1 MLAEALGSS
10 GADLSGITGTEYS
23 RHRGAATASHC
34 ATLRPSVA
42 SFEKAPAEIQEIL
55 SRPIQQLGLKLEG
68 SPLERFV
75 QQLYKELGAKGIHR
89 FRPRCYL
96 TDEWGCP
103 NMEPVIGIPFYL
115 ADPKL
120 QRLESEM
127 NDIEDARQIMMY
139 LRHEAGHAFNYAYAL
154 YRTEEWRTLFGP
166 FHRPYRDNYRP
177 VPFSRQFVRHMEGW
191 YAQKHP
197 DEDFAE
203 TFAVWL
209 TPRANWRKR
218 YQGWGAMKKLLYM
231 DRIGRKLRDADP
243 VVAYGATDITVD
255 EMNVTV
261 GEFYQR
267 ALDQQLTPG
276 ELPLDTDL
284 RDIFNLSTRRTRNTR
299 PAADLIRENRK
310 VLIDK
315 VNYWTGVQRPLA
327 KKLIES
333 IEAKVSDLA
342 LRADIKCERE
352 YLTEVSV
359 YATALAMNYI
369 TRGKFILP

>member
-1 MLAEALGSS
+1 
-10 GADLSGITGTEYS
+10 
-23 RHRGAATASHC
+23 
-34 ATLRPSVA
+34 VA
-42 SFEKAPAEIQEIL
+42 NFEKAPAEVREIL
-55 SRPIQQLGLKLEG
+55 SQPIQQLGLKLEG

-75 QQLYKELGAKGIHR
+75 QQLYKELAAKGLNR

-154 YRTEEWRTLFGP
+154 YKTEEWRALFGP
-166 FHRPYRDNYRP
+166 FRRTYRDNYKP

-209 TPRANWRKR
+209 TPGSNWRRR
-218 YQGWGAMKKLLYM
+218 YKGWGAIKKLLYM
-231 DRIGRKLRDADP
+231 DRIGRRVRDAEP
-243 VVAYGATDITVD
+243 VVAHGDTDITVD
-255 EMNVTV
+255 EMDVTV

-267 ALDQQLTPG
+267 ALDQQLIPG
-276 ELPLDTDL
+276 ELPFDTDL
-284 RDIFNLSTRRTRNTR
+284 RDIFNASKRRRKNVR
-299 PAADLIRENRK
+299 PAVDFVRENRK
-310 VLIDK
+310 VLVDK
-315 VNYWTGVQRPLA
+315 VNYWTGVQRPLVR
-327 KKLIES
+327 KLVES
-333 IEAKVSDLA
+333 IEAKVSDLG

-352 YLTEVSV
+352 YLTEISV
-359 YATALAMNYI
+359 YATALALNYI
-369 TRGKFILP
+369 TRGKFIQP

>member
-1 MLAEALGSS
+1 
-10 GADLSGITGTEYS
+10 
-23 RHRGAATASHC
+23 
-34 ATLRPSVA
+34 VA
-42 SFEKAPAEIQEIL
+42 NFEKAPAEVQEIL
-55 SRPIQQLGLKLEG
+55 SKPIQQLGLKLEG

-75 QQLYKELGAKGIHR
+75 LQLYKELDAKGLTR

-127 NDIEDARQIMMY
+127 NDIEDTQQIMMY
-139 LRHEAGHAFNYAYAL
+139 MRHEAGHAFNYAYAL
-154 YRTEEWRTLFGP
+154 YKTQTWRDLFGP
-166 FHRPYRDNYRP
+166 FRRAYRENYKP

-209 TPRANWRKR
+209 TPRSNWRKR
-218 YQGWGAMKKLLYM
+218 YKGWGAMKKLLYM
-231 DRIGRKLRDADP
+231 DRIGHKFGDADP
-243 VVAYGATDITVD
+243 VVAHGDTDITVD
-255 EMNVTV
+255 EMAVTV

-267 ALDQQLTPG
+267 ALEQQLTLV
-276 ELPLDTDL
+276 ELPLETDL
-284 RDIFNLSTRRTRNTR
+284 RDIFKVSRRRRKNVR
-299 PAADLIRENRK
+299 PAVDLLRENRK
-310 VLIDK
+310 VLVDK
-315 VNYWTGVQRPLA
+315 VNYWTGVQRPLV
-327 KKLIES
+327 KKLVEA
-333 IEAKVSDLA
+333 IEAKINELG
-342 LRADIKCERE
+342 LRADMKCERE
-352 YLTEVSV
+352 SLTEVTV

-369 TRGKFILP
+369 NRGKFISP

>member
-1 MLAEALGSS
+1 MAN
-10 GADLSGITGTEYS
+10 
-23 RHRGAATASHC
+23 
-34 ATLRPSVA
+34 
-42 SFEKAPAEIQEIL
+42 FEKASAEVQEIL
-55 SRPIQQLGLKLEG
+55 SKPIQQLGLKLEG

-75 QQLYKELGAKGIHR
+75 QQLYKELDAKGLTR
-89 FRPRCYL
+89 FHPRCYL

-139 LRHEAGHAFNYAYAL
+139 MRHEAGHAFNYAYAL
-154 YRTEEWRTLFGP
+154 YKTQTWRDLFGP
-166 FHRPYRDNYRP
+166 FRRAYRENYKP

-209 TPRANWRKR
+209 TPRSNWRKR
-218 YQGWGAMKKLLYM
+218 YKGWGAMKKLLYM
-231 DRIGRKLRDADP
+231 DRMGRKLAGSDP
-243 VVAYGATDITVD
+243 VVAHGDTDITVD
-255 EMNVTV
+255 EMDVTV

-267 ALDQQLTPG
+267 ALKHELTPD
-276 ELPLDTDL
+276 ELPLETDL
-284 RDIFNLSTRRTRNTR
+284 RDIFIVSKRRRKNVR
-299 PAADLIRENRK
+299 PAVELLRENRK
-310 VLIDK
+310 ILIDK
-315 VNYWTGVQRPLA
+315 VNYWTGVQRPLV
-327 KKLIES
+327 KKLVEAIET
-333 IEAKVSDLA
+333 KVSDLG
-342 LRADIKCERE
+342 LQADTKCELE
-352 YLTEVSV
+352 SLTEVTV

-369 TRGKFILP
+369 NRGKFISP